1 MKSANKITILTKD
14 EKKGMGCG
22 TSKPKQPIASPESSA
37 SGGVSTEKA
46 GPNGGNQKTSR
57 EKGTVLPWTPA
68 PPESLPSPIRFRL
81 LEEPSGTLSYTLHA
95 LSVQFES
102 KGPEVH
108 LGLGVFGRSLLRW
121 APVGEARLAE
131 VRKLLKDSA
140 IAVTE
145 FVHDPLQFYSS
156 ETGLPYE
163 ALNAKLAGLQN
174 RFLVDTQ
181 SGVFL
186 GSVDLDKTIDA
197 GVSIA
202 LEEQGI
208 RGDEKLMAVM
218 QGYVE
223 GMRESLR
230 QKCEAELR
238 EIWNVLS
245 MWGGRLQYAPVPVP
259 GSNPALVKVRRT
271 TRPDPN
277 LLTES
282 TRANLDFAVRQV
294 SEADAEIDKEEMVRL
309 FKEDLLFRS
318 VSVDLEE
325 GAEVSEST
333 MEPSVYTLRKVVS
346 AEFDV
351 RGEPHHS
358 QSLLLKCL
366 LFRRGEGGG
375 PDEARDRAARIAQFT
390 SECEAAFES
399 LRKDNV
405 GLSRQAELNIK
416 EVFDAIDADGSGTIE
431 IGELEAVMNKV
442 SKGPV
447 SPAAVAAAMKA
458 LDKNGDGKVQWTELR
473 NYIASRVVASASQGR
488 LGEPQ
493 QRPRDGEDE
502 AVFLDVT
509 RFFSL
514 KLEGI
519 LFYGPSGN
527 AAHAKAYD
535 VKLDR
540 VAGTLEWSLGPK
552 KVGRIDVAGFTSVE
566 YKAATVTPA
575 GSTFFP
581 ITLTS
586 DRTGKSVHFFATSE
600 MMRAKWAGAFKRL
613 FDSTTTRRDQKELLE
628 TMKDAMTRSAW
639 DAVRLATS
647 ATATE

>member
-1 MKSANKITILTKD
+1 
-14 EKKGMGCG
+14 MGCG
-22 TSKPKQPIASPESSA
+22 ASKPKENPSSSSSSTETTSSKQTKESSSHHPKA
-37 SGGVSTEKA
+37 EKP
-46 GPNGGNQKTSR
+46 GL
-57 EKGTVLPWTPA
+57 VWTPA
-68 PPESLPSPIRFRL
+68 PAESIESPIRFRL
-81 LEEPSGTLSYTLHA
+81 LEEPSGVLSYTMHA

-108 LGLGVFGRSLLRW
+108 LGLGVFGRSKLSW
-121 APVGEARLAE
+121 GPAGDDRLAE
-131 VRKLLKDSA
+131 VRKLLKDA
-140 IAVTE
+140 QIAVTE
-145 FVHDPLQFYSS
+145 FVHDPMQFYSS
-156 ETGLPYE
+156 ETGLPYA

-174 RFLVDTQ
+174 RFLVDTR
-181 SGVFL
+181 SGAFL

-208 RGDEKLMAVM
+208 RGDEKLMSVM

-238 EIWNVLS
+238 EIWNMLA
-245 MWGGRLQYAPVPVP
+245 MWGGRLQYAPAPVP
-259 GSNPALVKVRRT
+259 GSSPALVKVRRT

-277 LLTES
+277 VLTES

-294 SEADAEIDKEEMVRL
+294 SEADAEIDRDEMVRL
-309 FKEDLLFRS
+309 FREDLLFRS
-318 VSVDLEE
+318 VSVETEE
-325 GAEVSEST
+325 GAEVSEAT
-333 MEPSVYTLRKVVS
+333 MEPHVYTLRKVVS

-375 PDEARDRAARIAQFT
+375 PDEARDRNARVAQFT
-390 SECEAAFES
+390 SECEAAFEA

-447 SPAAVAAAMKA
+447 NPAAVAAAMKA

-473 NYIASRVVASASQGR
+473 NYIANRVVASSSQGR

-493 QRPRDGEDE
+493 QRPRGDEDE
-502 AVFLDVT
+502 TMFLDVT

-514 KLEGI
+514 KLEGM
-519 LFYGPSGN
+519 LFVGPTSSPTQ
-527 AAHAKAYD
+527 AKAYD
-535 VKLDR
+535 VRLDR
-540 VAGTLEWSLGPK
+540 VAGSLEWSLGSK
-552 KVGRIDVAGFTSVE
+552 KVGRADMGSFTGVE
-566 YKAATVTPA
+566 FQAEAVTPA
-575 GSTFFP
+575 GTTFFP

-586 DRTGKSVHFFATSE
+586 DRAGKAVHLFATSE
-600 MMRAKWAGAFKRL
+600 MVRAKWAGALKRL
-613 FDSTTTRRDQKELLE
+613 FDASTTRRDQKELVE

-647 ATATE
+647 GTANEQ